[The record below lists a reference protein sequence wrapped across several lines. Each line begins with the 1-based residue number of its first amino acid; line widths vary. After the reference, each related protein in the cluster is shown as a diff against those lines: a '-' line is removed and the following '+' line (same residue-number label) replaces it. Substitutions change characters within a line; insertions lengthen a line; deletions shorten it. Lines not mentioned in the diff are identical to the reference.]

1 MQLLET
7 NTQLMLRRSMEYL
20 WQKQTCILDNIAN
33 VETPGYQV
41 KYATFEDA
49 LADALQEAAGKSN
62 TASAWAL
69 REAIVAPQVEIHEA
83 AESVRADG
91 NGVNITEQAV
101 ELARNGYQQQYV
113 FNSISNEFTL
123 LRTAIRG

>member
-1 MQLLET
+1 MQLLQT
-7 NTQLMLRRSMEYL
+7 NTQLMLQRSMEYL

-33 VETPGYQV
+33 VETPSYQV

-49 LADALQEAAGKSN
+49 LNNALQEAGGKSN
-62 TASAWAL
+62 TASASAL
-69 REAIVAPQVEIHEA
+69 REAIVAPQVEIHQAE
-83 AESVRADG
+83 ESVRADG
-91 NGVNITEQAV
+91 NGVNITEQSV

-113 FNSISNEFTL
+113 FNSIPKELTL